1 VTSTGRRLDV
11 GAITDGQVLQRSGD
25 QIISSPTAAPSA
37 HHLTHENGGSDEINV
52 GGLDGVL
59 AQPQPPIIGATATT
73 AVAGNDSRLTN
84 ARTPTAHA
92 TTHQPGGSDAMAVDA
107 IAGTGSLRT
116 LGSGAQQ
123 AAAGNHIHA
132 EADVTNLVT
141 DLAAKVPTTRTIS
154 TTAPLTGGGD
164 LSANRTLAI
173 SDFVASGASHA
184 RGAVPDPGA
193 VAGSSK
199 FLREDATWASPG
211 ASSFVMST
219 VECNLA
225 TIPATRRSGHI
236 QITGLSG
243 LTAGKPVLVQQAQGP
258 YTGKGTRA
266 DEADMDAILVNGQV
280 LNATTIDLFWSSRTQ
295 VHGKFK
301 FNYVISG

>member
-1 VTSTGRRLDV
+1 LTRLRKREREQVINQTLKRVDHTKIVTSTGRRLDV

-25 QIISSPTAAPSA
+25 QIISSPTVAPSA

-141 DLAAKVPTTRTIS
+141 DLAAKV
-154 TTAPLTGGGD
+154 
-164 LSANRTLAI
+164 
-173 SDFVASGASHA
+173 
-184 RGAVPDPGA
+184 
-193 VAGSSK
+193 
-199 FLREDATWASPG
+199 
-211 ASSFVMST
+211 
-219 VECNLA
+219 ECNLA